1 MKRARI
7 TPTSEINRR
16 APEAGRIRL
25 GVKSGKAMKSIDT
38 FRFTSPVRAVI
49 DQLAALYGGEARPWN
64 DPSANPSNQFEV
76 ISRASDIRVM
86 LVPEGCS
93 TQYELW
99 SGGGCQRRCDG
110 ITCEV
115 PRVVGSDYEM
125 VTTPCICTA
134 QNMRDC
140 DVKTRLT
147 VVLPDV
153 DFYGTWRLESKG
165 WNAAEELPGMADFI
179 EQAAATG
186 RLIEA
191 RLAVE
196 RRERMTP
203 AGKRK
208 FVVPRLSVAQTLDSL
223 ALGAAAPSAANAI
236 GPASAPSPLVALE
249 PPKAE
254 PIDAEILD
262 DELLELEQ
270 KLAADAN
277 QFGLS
282 PQAYIDAVRAQCQD
296 DPTKDERERIRAC
309 ISAVRGG
316 IIEPA
321 NIVGGRVQWV
331 KP

>member
-1 MKRARI
+1 MKRARV
-7 TPTSEINRR
+7 TPLSDINRR

-49 DQLAALYGGEARPWN
+49 DQLAALYGGEARQWN

-76 ISRASDIRVM
+76 ITRASDIRVM
-86 LVPEGCS
+86 LVPDGCN

-110 ITCEV
+110 IECEV
-115 PRVVGSDYEM
+115 PRVVGGDYEM
-125 VTTPCICTA
+125 VTTPCICDA
-134 QNMRDC
+134 QGMRDC
-140 DVKTRLT
+140 DAKTRLT

-165 WNAAEELPGMADFI
+165 WNAAEELPGMFDLI
-179 EQAAATG
+179 QTIAATG
-186 RLIEA
+186 RMVEA

-208 FVVPRLSVAQTLDSL
+208 FVVPRLSIAQTLDSL
-223 ALGAAAPSAANAI
+223 ALGAPAPSAAGQL
-236 GPASAPSPLVALE
+236 GPASAPALPVSSV
-249 PPKAE
+249 PPQAE

-262 DELLELEQ
+262 DELLELEA

-277 QFGLS
+277 QFGLN

-296 DPTKDERERIRAC
+296 DPTKDERTRIRAC
-309 ISAVRGG
+309 IQAVRSGQL
-316 IIEPA
+316 EPS
-321 NIVGGRVQWV
+321 NVVGGRVVWV
-331 KP
+331 RP